1 MELVSLYGLSR
12 THPEIWGNFQ
22 WFLDYMRRTR
32 PVEAGVYDMNRYKKL
47 VDMMADE
54 TGT

>member
-1 MELVSLYGLSR
+1 M
-12 THPEIWGNFQ
+12 Q
-22 WFLDYMRRTR
+22 RTR
-32 PVEAGVYDMNRYKKL
+32 PVEAGIYDLNRYKRL